1 MRMGSLAFFKEANL
15 DQSYIEYKKFKWF
28 DFHLKFYKFNV
39 PFSLVHVREEIEEFW
54 ALKLKVSSKW
64 LHTNFFNFLQL
75 WFELKRWL
83 IVMSKVRY
91 ENATRL
97 TNSNYRII
105 SLIDSIQIT
114 SEWILWQV
122 LVLNVSVVSF
132 EGLLEKYDSGPISRR
147 MVQTFSIYFRGF
159 CLIFRPVVVCG
170 RGRVSSMVD
179 FVMSIVMGFNW
190 PLEPS
195 LV

>member
-122 LVLNVSVVSF
+122 LVLLSALRDYLKNMTLVPF
-132 EGLLEKYDSGPISRR
+132 PGGWYKRFWFI
-147 MVQTFSIYFRGF
+147 F
-159 CLIFRPVVVCG
+159 CLIIRPVVVCG
-170 RGRVSSMVD
+170 RGMVSSMMD
-179 FVMSIVMGFNW
+179 FVMSIVMGLNF